1 MQGNRRRRKIGYA
14 VVLAAALIPV
24 LCGRAYGQN
33 DPKPTQLPTYY
44 HPIDLLGQKEAPNQ
58 RAGFKKMQKQ
68 VSKRSAAYLTSK
80 MGKNYFTQR
89 IAPIVLKSWTQVF
102 VPKKYGEIRL
112 KSPLW
117 AVDKTASS
125 IIKQEKKHLSKWV
138 DQVFPALPVIGNLVS
153 DLLESQKLKF
163 SKGRPKYQMRAKKRI
178 APSYEVGNFSFSG
191 GTETRFAG
199 IGFTGMTFVTAFS
212 YEGEDESYGV
222 NVLGKSVNFEID
234 TNHVYADITWDS
246 DGVEF
251 EVNLTFGE

>member
-1 MQGNRRRRKIGYA
+1 MRRKIGYA
-14 VVLAAALIPV
+14 VVLAAALIPTI
-24 LCGRAYGQN
+24 CGRAYGQN
-33 DPKPTQLPTYY
+33 DPKPTQLPAYY

-58 RAGFKKMQKQ
+58 RGGFKKMQKQ

-80 MGKNYFTQR
+80 MGENYFTQR

-112 KSPLW
+112 KSPMW

-125 IIKQEKKHLSKWV
+125 IVAAEKKRLSKWV
-138 DQVFPALPVIGNLVS
+138 NQVFPAFPVVGNIVS
-153 DLLESQKLKF
+153 DLLQSQKLSF
-163 SKGRPKYQMRAKKRI
+163 RKGRPKYQMRAKKRI

-191 GTETRFAG
+191 GTESRFVGKDLKA
-199 IGFTGMTFVTAFS
+199 MTFVTAFS

-222 NVLGKSVNFEID
+222 NLLGKSVNFEID
-234 TNHVYADITWDS
+234 TNRVYADITWDS

>member
-1 MQGNRRRRKIGYA
+1 MGRKIGYA
-14 VVLAAALIPV
+14 VVLAAALIPTI
-24 LCGRAYGQN
+24 CGRAYGQK
-33 DPKPTQLPTYY
+33 DPKPTQLPAYY

-58 RAGFKKMQKQ
+58 RGGFKKMQKQ

-80 MGKNYFTQR
+80 MGENYFTQR

-112 KSPLW
+112 KSPMW

-125 IIKQEKKHLSKWV
+125 LVAAEKKRLSKWV
-138 DQVFPALPVIGNLVS
+138 NQVFPAFPVVGNIVT
-153 DLLESQKLKF
+153 DLLQSQKLKF

-178 APSYEVGNFSFSG
+178 APSYEFGNFSFSG
-191 GTETRFAG
+191 GTESRFVGKDLTA
-199 IGFTGMTFVTAFS
+199 MTFVTAFS

-234 TNHVYADITWDS
+234 TNRVYADITWDS